1 MALLVLLL
9 PTDHGEISLGAS
21 NLEALARLG
30 VTSVSLARD
39 DRTAA
44 VILEGWA
51 LDTTNHESARAA
63 LGASAL
69 EIRALRPVGQMAVS
83 TPPINKERDHR

>member
-1 MALLVLLL
+1 MVLLVLLI
-9 PTDHGEISLGAS
+9 PADSADVSLGTS
-21 NLEALARLG
+21 NLETLGGLG

-51 LDTTNHESARAA
+51 LDPADEGAMRAA
-63 LGASAL
+63 LGASTS
-69 EIRALRPVGQMAVS
+69 EVRALRPIGQIAVS
-83 TPPINKERDHR
+83 TAPINSQGGL

>member
-9 PTDHGEISLGAS
+9 SVDRDDFSLGAS
-21 NLEALARLG
+21 NMEALARLG

-39 DRTAA
+39 EATSA

-51 LDTTNHESARAA
+51 LDPERHNAALAA
-63 LGASAL
+63 LGASADTT
-69 EIRALRPVGQMAVS
+69 RALKPVVQMAVS
-83 TPPINKERDHR
+83 AAPTHPGGGTR